1 MLVELFT
8 NYYLLGMVQG
18 FSFCA
23 TGVAATFFCE
33 PMVSFVCI
41 FFNIWIWFR
50 LFLNTFCIFRDHR
63 VLNNLSVLL
72 NIGCSSASQYWLL
85 GNSAMAY
92 ILGSHVPKLILLAS
106 FNMYSLDFCV
116 LTFTPGPV
124 IILSLCH
131 SGNVYII
138 YLCWG

>member
-1 MLVELFT
+1 M
-8 NYYLLGMVQG
+8 
-18 FSFCA
+18 

-50 LFLNTFCIFRDHR
+50 LFLNTICMFRDHR

-92 ILGSHVPKLILLAS
+92 ILVSHVAKLILLAAVNIVLCS
-106 FNMYSLDFCV
+106 FCSHIWTGASYHFFLVPFRECLHNLFV
-116 LTFTPGPV
+116 LR
-124 IILSLCH
+124 IAILVDV
-131 SGNVYII
+131 VY
-138 YLCWG
+138 

>member
-8 NYYLLGMVQG
+8 IYYLLGMVHG
-18 FSFCA
+18 FSFCV

-33 PMVSFVCI
+33 PMVIFVCI
-41 FFNIWIWFR
+41 FFNIWSWFR
-50 LFLNTFCIFRDHR
+50 LFLNTICMFRDHR

-85 GNSAMAY
+85 GNSAMPY

-106 FNMYSLDFCV
+106 FNIDTLFNSV
-116 LTFTPGPV
+116 LTFGPGSV
-124 IILSLCH
+124 IIFSLCH

-138 YLCWG
+138 YLC